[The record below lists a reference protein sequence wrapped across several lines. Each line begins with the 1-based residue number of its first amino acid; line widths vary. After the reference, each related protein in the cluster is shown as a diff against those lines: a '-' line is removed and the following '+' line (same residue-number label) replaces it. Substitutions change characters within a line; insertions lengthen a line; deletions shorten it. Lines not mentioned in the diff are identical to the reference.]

1 MSGVEKVVPC
11 AAIAALLFVGS
22 SRLTGQAPV
31 ENGRSFALAASG
43 DALPEALDRVDAMLT
58 AGELD
63 VSTLH
68 DDTMIAGR
76 VLERLGQLHAGLP
89 VFGGQV
95 VRQMDGRT
103 IVSATGRLYEAFD
116 VDVNASVSSQRANE
130 IAVAAAG
137 SGANVRGEPVLG
149 ILQIGRAHV

>member
-1 MSGVEKVVPC
+1 LGFDKVVPC

-31 ENGRSFALAASG
+31 ENGRSFALAASD
-43 DALPEALDRVDAMLT
+43 DALPEALDRIDTMLM

-76 VLERLGQLHAGLP
+76 VLERLGQLHA
-89 VFGGQV
+89 
-95 VRQMDGRT
+95 
-103 IVSATGRLYEAFD
+103 
-116 VDVNASVSSQRANE
+116 
-130 IAVAAAG
+130 
-137 SGANVRGEPVLG
+137 
-149 ILQIGRAHV
+149 